1 MLKEIVRAHKAERD
15 KLIKSNYIPREGL
28 EKARMDL
35 SAQLVK
41 IITGPRRAGK
51 SVFAIEILKE
61 TDFAYLNFD
70 DERLLN
76 IIDND
81 LLIKHIHE
89 IYGKTKYLLFDEIQN
104 LDQWELFIN
113 RLQRA
118 GYNIILTGSN
128 SRLLSREMA
137 THLTGRFIPHN
148 LYTFSFAEFL
158 IARGIKIAE
167 QLPQIE
173 QGEILHLLYEYQS
186 LGGYPE
192 IIVNHLEP
200 GDYLRIL
207 FNSIIFK
214 DVVRR
219 YNIRYSQSL
228 YDLALFLVSNYAREF
243 SYTKLKN
250 LTQIGSVHT
259 IQNYVSY
266 LEEAYLLF
274 SVKRFSF
281 KPKEQLKTPAKIYV
295 YDTGL
300 ATSLRLTLSQDLGRL
315 MENRVSTELMR
326 RQKEFYYYKDAT
338 GMEVDFIIKEKLKL
352 VELIQVC
359 YDVSNP
365 NTKKREI
372 KSLIKAGH
380 QLKINTLTI
389 ITWDYEKEESANDF
403 PIHFI
408 PLWKWLLE

>member
-1 MLKEIVRAHKAERD
+1 M
-15 KLIKSNYIPREGL
+15 
-28 EKARMDL
+28 
-35 SAQLVK
+35 
-41 IITGPRRAGK
+41 
-51 SVFAIEILKE
+51 FAIEILKE

-76 IIDND
+76 INDND

-89 IYGKTKYLLFDEIQN
+89 IYGTTKYLLFDEIQN
-104 LDQWELFIN
+104 LNQWELFIN

-137 THLTGRFIPHN
+137 THLTGRFILHN

-158 IARGIKIAE
+158 IDRGSKIAG
-167 QLPQIE
+167 QLTQIE
-173 QGEILHLLYEYQS
+173 QGKILHLLYEYQS

-200 GDYLRIL
+200 GDYLKIL

-228 YDLALFLVSNYAREF
+228 YDLALFLVSNYAGEF

-281 KPKEQLKTPAKIYV
+281 KSKEQLKAPAKIYV

-300 ATSLRLTLSQDLGRL
+300 ATSLRLTLSPDLGRL
-315 MENRVSTELMR
+315 MENRVAIELL
-326 RQKEFYYYKDAT
+326 RQKKEFYYYKDTT
-338 GMEVDFIIKEKLKL
+338 GIEVDFIIKEKLKL

-359 YDVSNP
+359 YDVSSP
-365 NTKKREI
+365 KTKSREI

-380 QLKINTLTI
+380 QLKINRLTV
-389 ITWDYEKEESANDF
+389 ITWDYEKEESANDIA
-403 PIHFI
+403 IHFI
-408 PLWKWLLE
+408 PLWKWLLEE